1 MTTLFLLSSESS
13 KTRIIFTFLVAFVL
27 SIMTGINASGQNIEK
42 YKAAAE
48 RGDANAQYELARCY
62 HRGEGVEI
70 DKDLACYWYFEA
82 AMQGHVKA
90 QCWAGLCA
98 YGGVGMAKDYDIA
111 RYFLKQAIANGDP
124 ETKEL
129 AESGLAA
136 MEYEIYSLEHPI
148 EEDADSDDYFAD
160 DYFAEIFN
168 IIFNEI
174 QDETEGSLNGHEWV
188 DLGLSVRWATC
199 NVGASSPSEY
209 GNYYA
214 WGETT
219 TKSSYTES
227 NSRTYGKYIS
237 DFSGNAYYDAA
248 TANWGSGWR
257 MPTEEEFEELVDK
270 CDWKWTSQGGRNGYR
285 VTGPN
290 GNSIFLPAAGWRC
303 GTLLYDAGEN
313 GSYWSSTHD
322 GSGTRMAHCLEIF
335 SITRTVFYNLRLC
348 GFNVR
353 PVSDK

>member
-1 MTTLFLLSSESS
+1 MLTFYKTQKSM
-13 KTRIIFTFLVAFVL
+13 TRIIFTFLVAFML

-148 EEDADSDDYFAD
+148 EEDADSDDYFA
-160 DYFAEIFN
+160 EI
-168 IIFNEI
+168 ITLYFNEI

-188 DLGLSVRWATC
+188 DLGLPSGTKWATC
-199 NVGASSPSEY
+199 NVGAD
-209 GNYYA
+209 NYNELGDYFA
-214 WGETT
+214 FGETV
-219 TKSSYTES
+219 TKNIFSVATHAYSTHEDGVDVDYTRRKLPYS
-227 NSRTYGKYIS
+227 IS
-237 DFSGNAYYDAA
+237 GSKYDAA
-248 TANWGSGWR
+248 FVNWGKGWR
-257 MPTEEEFEELVDK
+257 LPTKAEFIELFTECHV
-270 CDWKWTSQGGRNGYR
+270 NR
-285 VTGPN
+285 VGDMIKVIGPN
-290 GNSIFLPAAGWRC
+290 GNYIYLNMGGYRFKDRRFFLNEYCVYWTSTNVSNNPKSCSFDEKSTDSINISSYC
-303 GTLLYDAGEN
+303 GAL
-313 GSYWSSTHD
+313 
-322 GSGTRMAHCLEIF
+322 
-335 SITRTVFYNLRLC
+335 
-348 GFNVR
+348 VR
-353 PVSDK
+353 AVTD